1 VELGWLRGEDERARR
16 TRTVEVMGNAI
27 DAATDNVRLAY
38 ERTTLS
44 WVRTSLTL
52 ISFGFTIDK
61 FFEGRAP
68 KTGLRGL
75 VSPQAVGVTMIAF
88 GLIALFLFLFE
99 LRRFHGRHPE
109 APRST
114 AGYVAGMIA
123 VLGIMALISTLA
135 S

>member
-1 VELGWLRGEDERARR
+1 ME
-16 TRTVEVMGNAI
+16 NAI
-27 DAATDNVRLAY
+27 DAAIDNVRLAY
-38 ERTTLS
+38 ERTTLA
-44 WVRTSLTL
+44 WVRTALTL

-61 FFEGRAP
+61 FFEGRP
-68 KTGLRGL
+68 RKTGLGGF

-88 GLIALFLFLFE
+88 GLIALFLFLLE
-99 LRRFHGRHPE
+99 LRRFHRRHPE

-123 VLGIMALISTLA
+123 VLGIMALVSTLA